1 MSCPT
6 VISAIPPFAVR
17 ILVVEDFEPFRR
29 LIRSR
34 LQKQSD
40 LQVIDEVVD
49 GLDAVEKAKELRP
62 DLILLDIGIPGLNGI
77 EAARRIRK
85 LVPESKIVFLS
96 MEDSADVVREAL
108 NLGAMGYVAKAHV
121 VGELLAA
128 VEEVRQGRQF
138 VSGGLADDDSTD
150 TRPTYLQ

>member
-1 MSCPT
+1 M
-6 VISAIPPFAVR
+6 
-17 ILVVEDFEPFRR
+17 VEDFEPFRR

-34 LQKQSD
+34 LQKQQD
-40 LQVIDEVVD
+40 LQVIAEVVD
-49 GLDAVEKAKELRP
+49 GLEAVEKAKELRP

-108 NLGAMGYVAKAHV
+108 NLGAMGYVVKAHV

-128 VEEVRQGRQF
+128 VEEVRQGRKF
-138 VSGGLADDDSTD
+138 VSGGLADDDSAD
-150 TRPTYLQ
+150 TRPTYLH

>member
-1 MSCPT
+1 M
-6 VISAIPPFAVR
+6 
-17 ILVVEDFEPFRR
+17 VEDFEPFRR

-34 LQKQSD
+34 LQKQPD

-62 DLILLDIGIPGLNGI
+62 DLILLDIGLPGLNGI
-77 EAARRIRK
+77 DAARRIHK

-96 MEDSADVVREAL
+96 MEDSADVVQEAL
-108 NLGAMGYVAKAHV
+108 NLGALGYVVKAHV

-128 VEEVRQGRQF
+128 VEAVRQGRQF
-138 VSGGLADDDSTD
+138 LSSGLADDGPTD
-150 TRPTYLQ
+150 TRRTYLQ

>member
-1 MSCPT
+1 
-6 VISAIPPFAVR
+6 
-17 ILVVEDFEPFRR
+17 VVEDFEPFRR

-34 LQKQSD
+34 LQKQPD
-40 LQVIDEVVD
+40 LQVINEVVD

-62 DLILLDIGIPGLNGI
+62 DLILLDIG
-77 EAARRIRK
+77 K

-108 NLGAMGYVAKAHV
+108 NLGAMGYVVKAHV

-138 VSGGLADDDSTD
+138 VSGGLADDISSSE
-150 TRPTYLQ
+150 PACFFPE

>member
-1 MSCPT
+1 M
-6 VISAIPPFAVR
+6 
-17 ILVVEDFEPFRR
+17 VEDFEPFRR

-34 LQKQSD
+34 LQKQPD
-40 LQVIDEVVD
+40 LQVINEVVD

-77 EAARRIRK
+77 ETARRIRK

-108 NLGAMGYVAKAHV
+108 NLGAMGYVVKAHV

-138 VSGGLADDDSTD
+138 VSGGLADDISSSE
-150 TRPTYLQ
+150 PACFFPE